1 MSKLVVALALAVS
14 LSASFHRQ
22 TASGSAADREAV
34 ERAVRDYVEAIYQT
48 KPELIERSVHPALEK
63 MGMYRPDQ
71 STAYRLPSKM
81 TFEQLRDLAANWNK
95 DGSQGKDLTYEVDV
109 REVMDVTASARLGA
123 KWGVDH
129 MHLTK
134 SDGRWRIVQIL
145 WQSHPP
151 AN

>member
-1 MSKLVVALALAVS
+1 MSKLIVALALALS
-14 LSASFHRQ
+14 LSVSAGRESASTRE
-22 TASGSAADREAV
+22 AEREAV

-63 MGMYRPDQ
+63 IGMYRPDQ
-71 STAYRLPSKM
+71 STTYRLPSKM

-95 DGSQGKDLTYEVDV
+95 DGSQGKDLTYEVEV
-109 REVMDVTASARLGA
+109 REVMDMTASARLGA

-129 MHLTK
+129 MHLAK
-134 SDGRWRIVQIL
+134 SDGRWKIVQIL

-151 AN
+151 AH